1 MRYICTY
8 LLLLLACA
16 SLSAWPTNEENLSI
30 QTFQSQQ
37 IMNTGTS
44 FQSTVYEPFD
54 NTAPSEQSAVGS
66 SSSPN
71 RAQGKGGGIRKGF
84 DTGAEYGRD
93 DQYPVGEPW
102 ILAAFAVLF
111 AGVIAWRRAKE

>member
-37 IMNTGTS
+37 ILQTS
-44 FQSTVYEPFD
+44 VQYKGTVYEPFD
-54 NTAPSEQSAVGS
+54 NTAPSEQNSAGS
-66 SSSPN
+66 QASN
-71 RAQGKGGGIRKGF
+71 NGRVIHRGKILGP
-84 DTGAEYGRD
+84 DTDPAKES
-93 DQYPVGEPW
+93 PVGEPW
-102 ILAAFAVLF
+102 VLTTFALLF
-111 AGVIAWRRAKE
+111 AGVVALRKRKNTTL

>member
-8 LLLLLACA
+8 LLLLLACT
-16 SLSAWPTNEENLSI
+16 SLSAWATNEENLSI

-37 IMNTGTS
+37 ILQTS
-44 FQSTVYEPFD
+44 VQYKGTVYEPFD
-54 NTAPSEQSAVGS
+54 DTPPLEQSAVGS

-71 RAQGKGGGIRKGF
+71 RAPGKGGVRNGF
-84 DTGAEYGRD
+84 GPRPDDKPADTS
-93 DQYPVGEPW
+93 PVGEPW

>member
-1 MRYICTY
+1 MKRYHLILPFIIFAMMSTQ
-8 LLLLLACA
+8 A
-16 SLSAWPTNEENLSI
+16 

-37 IMNTGTS
+37 ILQTGV
-44 FQSTVYEPFD
+44 QYKGTVYEPFD
-54 NTAPSEQSAVGS
+54 DTPPSEQYSEGI

-71 RAQGKGGGIRKGF
+71 RAPGKGGGIRKGF

-102 ILAAFAVLF
+102 VLAIFALAF
-111 AGVIAWRRAKE
+111 AGVVALRKRKNTTL

>member
-16 SLSAWPTNEENLSI
+16 SLSAWPTNEENLST

-37 IMNTGTS
+37 ILQTS
-44 FQSTVYEPFD
+44 VQYKGTVYEPFD
-54 NTAPSEQSAVGS
+54 NTAPSEQYSEGI

-71 RAQGKGGGIRKGF
+71 RAPGKGGGIRKGF

-111 AGVIAWRRAKE
+111 AGVIAWRRVKE

>member
-16 SLSAWPTNEENLSI
+16 SLSAWPTNEENLST

-37 IMNTGTS
+37 ILQTS
-44 FQSTVYEPFD
+44 VQYKGTVYEPFD
-54 NTAPSEQSAVGS
+54 NTAPSEQNSEGI

-71 RAQGKGGGIRKGF
+71 RAPGKGGGPRTFYDGPES
-84 DTGAEYGRD
+84 GQGPS
-93 DQYPVGEPW
+93 PVGEPW

>member
-37 IMNTGTS
+37 ILQTS
-44 FQSTVYEPFD
+44 VQYKGTVYEPFD

-71 RAQGKGGGIRKGF
+71 RAPGKGGNIRNGF
-84 DTGAEYGRD
+84 GPRTDDTPANTS
-93 DQYPVGEPW
+93 PVGEPW

>member
-37 IMNTGTS
+37 ILQTS
-44 FQSTVYEPFD
+44 VQYKGTVYEPFD
-54 NTAPSEQSAVGS
+54 NTAPSEQNSEGI

-71 RAQGKGGGIRKGF
+71 RAPGKGGVRNGF
-84 DTGAEYGRD
+84 GPRPDDKPADTS
-93 DQYPVGEPW
+93 PVGEPW